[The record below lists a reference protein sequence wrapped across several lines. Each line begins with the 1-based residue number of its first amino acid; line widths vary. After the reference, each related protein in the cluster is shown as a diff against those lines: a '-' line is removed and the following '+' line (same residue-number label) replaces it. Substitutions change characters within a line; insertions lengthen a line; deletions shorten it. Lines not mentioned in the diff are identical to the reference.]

1 MKNVQ
6 PTNGIGAFLEFAR
19 LDLDTLIGKLLL
31 EMRDLGFRS
40 SVVPHDRTAALLASL
55 AGPRDS
61 RLALV
66 GDAYI
71 PDGAKQT
78 AEMKADGNL
87 PVALMQSGLYPCDW
101 SFLTVS
107 ATQDSQTSRIS
118 FGSCEC
124 HL

>member
-6 PTNGIGAFLEFAR
+6 PTNGIGAFLELAR
-19 LDLDTLIGKLLL
+19 LNLDTLIGKLLL
-31 EMRDLGFRS
+31 EMCDLGFRS
-40 SVVPHDRTAALLASL
+40 SVIPYDRTTELLASL
-55 AGPRDS
+55 AGPCNS
-61 RLALV
+61 RFTLV
-66 GDAYI
+66 GDTYI

-87 PVALMQSGLYPCDW
+87 PMALMQSGLYPCDW

-107 ATQDSQTSRIS
+107 ATQDSQISWIS